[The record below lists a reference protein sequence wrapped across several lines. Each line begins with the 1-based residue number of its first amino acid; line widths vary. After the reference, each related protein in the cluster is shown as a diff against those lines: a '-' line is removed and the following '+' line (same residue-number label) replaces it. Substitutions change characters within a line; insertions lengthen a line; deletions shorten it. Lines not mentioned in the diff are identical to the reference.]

1 MNERWYLPPNRSSI
15 LASIGSI
22 WTWGFSRTELHRR
35 PGPTAGTKGLR
46 AEVQRHSREMGDGRE
61 EFFSVSVALNPYT
74 VEAYCRESPQ
84 RKQFLGVGTGYMAGG
99 GRKRLGTHRRRRLLQ
114 SDPQVSGQIS
124 SRGSKAGTGR
134 GLARVTVCWGPDRPM
149 LVDERYIGKT
159 LSLGAGWMEC
169 VEGETWCLDGVRFR
183 CRYEQFSH
191 RMGMLI
197 DPGWVTAC
205 LGVGMEEV
213 NQHEVSRS

>member
-1 MNERWYLPPNRSSI
+1 
-15 LASIGSI
+15 
-22 WTWGFSRTELHRR
+22 
-35 PGPTAGTKGLR
+35 
-46 AEVQRHSREMGDGRE
+46 MGDGRE

-134 GLARVTVCWGPDRPM
+134 GLARATVCWGPDRPM

-169 VEGETWCLDGVRFR
+169 VEGETWCVDGVRFR
-183 CRYEQFSH
+183 CRYELFSH
-191 RMGMLI
+191 IEWECSSIQGGSLLVLVLEWKRSTNMRY
-197 DPGWVTAC
+197 
-205 LGVGMEEV
+205 LGA
-213 NQHEVSRS
+213 EVSKWTNIAKRPRGLAIDR